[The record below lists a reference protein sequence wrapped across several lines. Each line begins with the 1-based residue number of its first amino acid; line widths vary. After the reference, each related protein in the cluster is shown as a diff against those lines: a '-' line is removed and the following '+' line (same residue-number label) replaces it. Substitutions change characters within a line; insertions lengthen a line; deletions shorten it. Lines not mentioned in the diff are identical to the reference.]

1 MRYRLFIMAATICC
15 THAMAQDNIETLLQ
29 EIEKN
34 NTTLKALRYDTEA
47 QKSANR
53 SENALPDPELE
64 VGYLWGK
71 PSTIGSRK
79 DFSAKQSFDIPAI
92 TGQRTRQ
99 SKQKDRLAD
108 SQYNLQRTA
117 LLLQAKL
124 LCIDLIYYNAR
135 IATLNERIKASRIVA
150 EGQAK
155 QLSCGDISQ
164 TTYNY
169 TALNL
174 SVAEAE
180 LKQTESERM
189 EICRSL
195 TALNGGFPV
204 TLNINR
210 FTALTLPLSFAQ
222 WYDGNNK
229 TTHPQTALAR
239 QEMETTKG
247 ETALAKAES
256 LPSFSIG
263 YTGEFTQGEHYQGVA
278 VGVSVPL
285 WRGKRKV
292 AQAKAAQ
299 LAAQERMAD
308 NEHQLRAQQE
318 ALFYRA
324 QSLHN
329 LATSLTQA
337 LSQSNST
344 PLLQKALQEGEIST
358 AEYFTEL
365 EKYYDAADKAL
376 IAERDSQKA
385 YAELHAAE
393 L

>member
-1 MRYRLFIMAATICC
+1 MKYLLFIIAATTCC
-15 THAMAQDNIETLLQ
+15 SHVTAQESIESVLQ
-29 EIEKN
+29 DIEKN

-64 VGYLWGK
+64 VGYLWGA
-71 PSTIGSRK
+71 PADIGSRK
-79 DFSAKQSFDIPAI
+79 DISVQQSFDIPAI
-92 TGQRTRQ
+92 TGQRSRQ

-108 SQYNLQRTA
+108 SQYNVQRSS

-124 LCIDLIYYNAR
+124 LCIDLIYYNAK
-135 IATLNERIKASRIVA
+135 IATLNERIKASRTVA

-164 TTYNY
+164 TAYNY

-180 LKQTESERM
+180 LKQAESERM

-195 TALNGGFPV
+195 AALNGGFPV
-204 TLNINR
+204 TLSTDR
-210 FTALTLPLSFAQ
+210 FVDITLPQSFTQ
-222 WYDGNNK
+222 WYDNNK
-229 TTHPQTALAR
+229 TIHPQTALAR
-239 QEMETTKG
+239 QELETTKG
-247 ETALAKAES
+247 ETSLAKAES
-256 LPSFSIG
+256 MPSFSIG
-263 YTGEFTQGEHYQGVA
+263 YTGEFTKGEHYQGVA

-292 AQAKAAQ
+292 AQAKAAH
-299 LAAQERMAD
+299 LAAQERLAD
-308 NEHQLRAQQE
+308 NLHQMRAQQE

-324 QSLHN
+324 QSLQT
-329 LATSLTQA
+329 LATSLSQA
-337 LSQSNST
+337 LTQSNSA

-376 IAERDSQKA
+376 NAERDSQKA
-385 YAELHAAE
+385 YAELLAAE